1 VADLAGAGRASR
13 AGLGAACSGAL
24 CGAWRP
30 QPLSTHRSDRRR
42 PDRGD
47 LPAARR
53 AACVSRDTED
63 ADAEALARAAC
74 ESALENGNDAIFGA
88 LFWFLIGGAPAVIV
102 FRLANTLDAM
112 WGYRTPRWLMFGW
125 AAARIDDV
133 LNFVPARLTA
143 LSYASLGATAQALR
157 CWRTQARAWSSPNAG
172 PVMAAGAGAVG
183 VALGGGA
190 RYHGEW
196 EERPPLGAGDAPA
209 AIHIRACLRLVQRA
223 VWLWLGLAML
233 SVPLVVPRRT
243 AGAHAMTHAPIRHGG
258 NLLAAAHRYGRP
270 AEAWLDLSTG
280 INPDGYPVPPLP
292 ADAWQRLPQDDDGLA
307 GIAARP
313 MAPRTLPVAGSQAAI
328 RTLPRCCARD
338 ASASPRSATANTRRP
353 SHRRGTPSLRWTRP
367 TSSVPIWPMR
377 SITSSSSIRT
387 TRRPGCCPSTPC
399 GTGMSDWHRAA
410 AR

>member
-1 VADLAGAGRASR
+1 MIMLSWPACVAAAIAGVLLDRWLGEPRRWHPLVGFGRLATAVANRLNRPERGALRQRVAGLIAWAVVVLVPAAIAVWLISLAQAVHPALAWVLHAVALYAALGARSLSQHIAPIAGA
-13 AGLGAACSGAL
+13 LI
-24 CGAWRP
+24 
-30 QPLSTHRSDRRR
+30 
-42 PDRGD
+42 RGD
-47 LPAARR
+47 LYAARR
-53 AACVSRDTED
+53 LTACIVSRDTED

-209 AIHIRACLRLVQRA
+209 AIHIRACLRLVQRT

-233 SVPLVVPRRT
+233 SVPLVD
-243 AGAHAMTHAPIRHGG
+243 
-258 NLLAAAHRYGRP
+258 LLA
-270 AEAWLDLSTG
+270 
-280 INPDGYPVPPLP
+280 
-292 ADAWQRLPQDDDGLA
+292 GLLE
-307 GIAARP
+307 
-313 MAPRTLPVAGSQAAI
+313 RTP
-328 RTLPRCCARD
+328 
-338 ASASPRSATANTRRP
+338 
-353 SHRRGTPSLRWTRP
+353 
-367 TSSVPIWPMR
+367 
-377 SITSSSSIRT
+377 
-387 TRRPGCCPSTPC
+387 
-399 GTGMSDWHRAA
+399 
-410 AR
+410 